1 MVVAEGIERF
11 FMIFMLGVAERFE
24 FFGVTPWAATVLWR
38 PHAYCIE
45 NERICQVRA
54 GRADALDLD
63 AMLPGVAKV
72 VEISEGLSPGV
83 RQNLS
88 ESGLTGIERSVEAI
102 FRIRD
107 AEAGLPEAHFP
118 QVRVRPG
125 EGSLEDGVQTIEP
138 DIERHLQRSAD
149 DGRDIVQ
156 RNLHP
161 HDSAVAHAA
170 FSRSLV
176 SLDACQF
183 HGKKSSIRLIG

>member
-1 MVVAEGIERF
+1 MVFTEGLERLF
-11 FMIFMLGVAERFE
+11 VIFMLGVGERFE
-24 FFGVTPWAATVLWR
+24 LFGITPWAAAVLWR

-45 NERICQVRA
+45 DERICQVRA
-54 GRADALDLD
+54 GQADALDLD
-63 AMLPGVAKV
+63 AVIPGIAKV
-72 VEISEGLSPGV
+72 VEILEGLAPRI
-83 RQNLS
+83 RQDLG
-88 ESGLTGIERSVEAI
+88 ESGLTGVERPVEAI

-107 AEAGLPEAHFP
+107 AKAGLPEAHFP

-125 EGSLEDGVQTIEP
+125 EGGLDDGVQTVEP

-149 DGRDIVQ
+149 GRRDIVQ

-161 HDSAVAHAA
+161 HDSAVVHAA

-176 SLDACQF
+176 SFDACQF